1 MALIAQ
7 EGELNSSSNNSEVK
21 AAEQNV
27 IIEYEYEP
35 EPDDYNYEAPDTPID
50 EEEFRQ
56 LTYTGNNTNNTK
68 VMIAVVIIMVAALIG
83 GVIGL
88 VIGGI
93 VEDNNDIKRKSTI
106 ASTVKR
112 IYDTKIE
119 GFNAFAA
126 AYQNIANGDYNAETF
141 DKFMMNLSQYDFML
155 DMSSDISSEI
165 ILLNGDSRANP
176 VKNLREYSADT
187 MLLTQLLSIHRNET
201 HVDEEEIV
209 ALMEKGG
216 SEEVT
221 YAMSINPDSVYYL
234 GKTAPREQFAN
245 GVISIYTL
253 REEIDNDEALSNIYE
268 SYKSDKGWS
277 AAQREM
283 RDYQPAKGENVGEL
297 DLPNRIMYEVAN
309 RRGDLNY
316 VFADEIVLVDR
327 KLLFGKAANA
337 LDRYKQRSMQISNLI
352 ENIKK
357 ESTSISGDL
366 ELFMTPEAKAAAE
379 MAKTKPVA
387 KEEGKTPAAS

>member
-56 LTYTGNNTNNTK
+56 LTYTGNNANNTK

-126 AYQNIANGDYNAETF
+126 AYQNIANGDYSAETF

>member
-221 YAMSINPDSVYYL
+221 YAMSINPFRL
-234 GKTAPREQFAN
+234 LPRQN
-245 GVISIYTL
+245 C
-253 REEIDNDEALSNIYE
+253 
-268 SYKSDKGWS
+268 S
-277 AAQREM
+277 A
-283 RDYQPAKGENVGEL
+283 
-297 DLPNRIMYEVAN
+297 
-309 RRGDLNY
+309 
-316 VFADEIVLVDR
+316 
-327 KLLFGKAANA
+327 
-337 LDRYKQRSMQISNLI
+337 
-352 ENIKK
+352 
-357 ESTSISGDL
+357 
-366 ELFMTPEAKAAAE
+366 
-379 MAKTKPVA
+379 
-387 KEEGKTPAAS
+387 

>member
-56 LTYTGNNTNNTK
+56 LTYTGNNANNTK

-126 AYQNIANGDYNAETF
+126 AYQNIANGDYSAETF

-209 ALMEKGG
+209 ALMDKGG

>member
-119 GFNAFAA
+119 GFNALAA
-126 AYQNIANGDYNAETF
+126 AYQNIANGDYSAETF

>member
-1 MALIAQ
+1 M
-7 EGELNSSSNNSEVK
+7 NSSSNNSEVK

-56 LTYTGNNTNNTK
+56 LTYTGNNANNTK

-126 AYQNIANGDYNAETF
+126 AYQNIANGDYSAETF

>member
-1 MALIAQ
+1 
-7 EGELNSSSNNSEVK
+7 
-21 AAEQNV
+21 
-27 IIEYEYEP
+27 
-35 EPDDYNYEAPDTPID
+35 
-50 EEEFRQ
+50 
-56 LTYTGNNTNNTK
+56 
-68 VMIAVVIIMVAALIG
+68 
-83 GVIGL
+83 
-88 VIGGI
+88 
-93 VEDNNDIKRKSTI
+93 
-106 ASTVKR
+106 
-112 IYDTKIE
+112 
-119 GFNAFAA
+119 
-126 AYQNIANGDYNAETF
+126 
-141 DKFMMNLSQYDFML
+141 
-155 DMSSDISSEI
+155 
-165 ILLNGDSRANP
+165 
-176 VKNLREYSADT
+176 
-187 MLLTQLLSIHRNET
+187 
-201 HVDEEEIV
+201 
-209 ALMEKGG
+209 
-216 SEEVT
+216 
-221 YAMSINPDSVYYL
+221 
-234 GKTAPREQFAN
+234 
-245 GVISIYTL
+245 L

>member
-56 LTYTGNNTNNTK
+56 LTYTGNNANNTK

-88 VIGGI
+88 VIGSVAEG
-93 VEDNNDIKRKSTI
+93 NNDIKRKSSI

-112 IYDTKIE
+112 VYDTKLE
-119 GFNAFAA
+119 GFNNFAA
-126 AYQNIANGDYNAETF
+126 AYQTMANGDFNAETF
-141 DKFMMNLSQYDFML
+141 DKFMRDLDKYDFML

-201 HVDEEEIV
+201 RVDEEEIV

-245 GVISIYTL
+245 GVLNIYTL
-253 REEIDNDEALSNIYE
+253 RDEIDNDEALSNVYG

-283 RDYQPAKGENVGEL
+283 RDYQPAKGENVGDL

-316 VFADEIVLVDR
+316 MFADEIVLVDR

-337 LDRYKQRSMQISNLI
+337 LDRYKQRSTQISNLI

-357 ESTSISGDL
+357 ESTSISSDL
-366 ELFMTPEAKAAAE
+366 EVFMTPDAKAAIE
-379 MAKTKPVA
+379 KSSLSI
-387 KEEGKTPAAS
+387 KEEGKTPAAAE

>member
-56 LTYTGNNTNNTK
+56 LTYTGNNANNTK

-119 GFNAFAA
+119 GFNAFAV

>member
-1 MALIAQ
+1 MSDLLSRLFFVSHILAVPSQIHLSYSLSAPFVLALCKTANHTV
-7 EGELNSSSNNSEVK
+7 GH
-21 AAEQNV
+21 
-27 IIEYEYEP
+27 
-35 EPDDYNYEAPDTPID
+35 
-50 EEEFRQ
+50 
-56 LTYTGNNTNNTK
+56 
-68 VMIAVVIIMVAALIG
+68 
-83 GVIGL
+83 GVIQVPL
-88 VIGGI
+88 CLH
-93 VEDNNDIKRKSTI
+93 
-106 ASTVKR
+106 
-112 IYDTKIE
+112 
-119 GFNAFAA
+119 
-126 AYQNIANGDYNAETF
+126 
-141 DKFMMNLSQYDFML
+141 LSQYDFML

>member
-126 AYQNIANGDYNAETF
+126 AYQNIANGDYSAETF